1 MSSTQ
6 ASASALTW
14 LSPAGRTLI
23 ALLFVPAGFAKT
35 MAPAATAGFMASG
48 GLPDWP
54 ALAMLVGLF
63 EVTAGIALALGLG
76 ARWASLALAAFTLV
90 ASLLFHAYWTA
101 PPEQQMVQQL
111 LFFKNL
117 AAVGGLLF
125 IAALGAGPWSID
137 ARRRSSSEDIRQERQ
152 HA

>member
-1 MSSTQ
+1 MSITTSTTP
-6 ASASALTW
+6 ALTW

-54 ALAMLVGLF
+54 ALAVLVGLF
-63 EVTAGIALALGLG
+63 EIAAGIALALGLG
-76 ARWASLALAAFTLV
+76 VRWAALALAAFTLF
-90 ASLLFHAYWTA
+90 ASLLFHAYWAA

-117 AAVGGLLF
+117 AAIGGLLF

-137 ARRRSSSEDIRQERQ
+137 ALRRPTEENVRQARQ